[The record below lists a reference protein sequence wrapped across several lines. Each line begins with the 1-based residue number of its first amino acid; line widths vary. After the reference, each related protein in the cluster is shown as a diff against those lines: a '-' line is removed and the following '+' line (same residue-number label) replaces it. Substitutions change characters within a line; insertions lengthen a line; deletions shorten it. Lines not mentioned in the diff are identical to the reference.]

1 MCDCRF
7 TGGITAHCS
16 SCHRTFTGVEA
27 FDRHHSWATGHPAC
41 QDPAGLTRR
50 DGKPLMQTD
59 RRGYWQLVPSA
70 RPRPV
75 HWGRAA

>member
-16 SCHRTFTGVEA
+16 ACHRTFTGVSP
-27 FDRHHSWATGHPAC
+27 FGRHQRLAEGRTVC
-41 QDPAGLTRR
+41 LDPATLTRR
-50 DGKPLMQTD
+50 DGAPLMQTD

-70 RPRPV
+70 RRRPV
-75 HWGRAA
+75 HWRRAA